1 MQTQIRMATSIPTV
15 SLNDEPH
22 YTDFTSPCK
31 DGDTNHQ
38 YSPAERQQKKS
49 TPPGGEKEAEFTL
62 EGVYDVPA
70 APQEK

>member
-1 MQTQIRMATSIPTV
+1 MMSHTTQTSHHLA
-15 SLNDEPH
+15 
-22 YTDFTSPCK
+22 CK